1 MRFIA
6 THTKRP
12 AAMRNPQKYSPSG
25 GAALRVALF
34 LCILWHTALPAS
46 AQELNC
52 SLQVNSQKIQG
63 TNRSVFEEMQR
74 TLYEF
79 MNNTAWTPHT
89 FATDERI
96 ECTVMLT
103 LTEQLGSDEY
113 KGQLTVQSRRPVYGT
128 TYNTPILNFLDE
140 NLQFK
145 YIEGQKLEFSE
156 SSHLS
161 NLTSILAFYAYIIIG
176 YDYDTFAPLGGTPF
190 FAKAEQI
197 VQNAQNAPERGW
209 RAYEG
214 KRRNRYWLADN
225 MVNDKYRT
233 LRRASYT
240 YHRRGLDIMAEK
252 IAEGRTQVLN
262 SVLALQELYRQHPD
276 PEMLALQL
284 FLEVKRD
291 EIVNIFSE
299 AQSAE
304 KSKVANALIEIDATN
319 SSRYQQ
325 MMKSGSGR

>member
-1 MRFIA
+1 MQMRVKTRSRGLLLARWVTPLAWVLAWCAPCA
-6 THTKRP
+6 TH
-12 AAMRNPQKYSPSG
+12 
-25 GAALRVALF
+25 
-34 LCILWHTALPAS
+34 

-52 SLQVNSQKIQG
+52 SLQINAQRIQG

-79 MNNTAWTPHT
+79 VNNTVWTDHT
-89 FATDERI
+89 YATDERI
-96 ECTVMLT
+96 ECTFILT
-103 LTEQLGSDEY
+103 LTEQIASDEY

-145 YIEGQKLEFSE
+145 YIEGQKLEFNE

-161 NLTSILAFYAYIIIG
+161 NLTSILAFYAYIVLG
-176 YDYDTFAPLGGTPF
+176 YDYDTFAPLGGSDY
-190 FAKAEQI
+190 FAKAERI
-197 VQNAQNAPERGW
+197 VQNAQNAPEKGW

-225 MVNDKYRT
+225 MVNDKYRG

-240 YHRRGLDIMAEK
+240 YHRRGLDVMVDK
-252 IAEGRTQVLN
+252 IADGRTQILDAVLT
-262 SVLALQELYRQHPD
+262 LQELYRQRPD

-284 FLEVKRD
+284 FLEAKRD
-291 EIVNIFSE
+291 EMVNIFSG
-299 AQSAE
+299 ALSSE
-304 KSKVANALIEIDATN
+304 KSKATNALTEIDATN
-319 SSRYQQ
+319 SGRYQQ
-325 MMKSGSGR
+325 IMKSGQER

>member
-1 MRFIA
+1 MLTTAKSMLPRIKNYPAPRFLSV
-6 THTKRP
+6 R
-12 AAMRNPQKYSPSG
+12 
-25 GAALRVALF
+25 F
-34 LCILWHTALPAS
+34 ALPLCLLIACALTYTTAH

-79 MNNTAWTPHT
+79 MNNTVWTNHT

-96 ECTVMLT
+96 ECTMILT
-103 LTEQLGSDEY
+103 LTEQIGSDEY

-156 SSHLS
+156 SSHIS
-161 NLTSILAFYAYIIIG
+161 NLTSILAFYAYIVLG
-176 YDYDTFAPLGGTPF
+176 YDYDTFSPLGGSPF

-197 VQNAQNAPERGW
+197 VQNAQNAPEKGW

-214 KRRNRYWLADN
+214 KRRNRYWLVDN
-225 MVNDKYRT
+225 MVNDKYRG

-240 YHRRGLDIMAEK
+240 YHRRGLDVMADK
-252 IAEGRTQVLN
+252 IADGRAQVLDA
-262 SVLALQELYRQHPD
+262 VLALQELYRQRPD
-276 PEMLALQL
+276 PDMLALQL
-284 FLEVKRD
+284 FLEAKRD
-291 EIVNIFSE
+291 ELINIFSE
-299 AQSAE
+299 GQSSE
-304 KSKVANALIEIDATN
+304 KTKAANALMEIDPTN

-325 MMKSGSGR
+325 ITKSGQNR

>member
-1 MRFIA
+1 MHSVETYTLQGARRGAAFRQTLSRFA
-6 THTKRP
+6 TLCISAICFTL
-12 AAMRNPQKYSPSG
+12 AYSPSP
-25 GAALRVALF
+25 AL
-34 LCILWHTALPAS
+34 S
-46 AQELNC
+46 QELNC

-79 MNNTAWTPHT
+79 VNNTAWTTHT

-96 ECTVMLT
+96 ECSMILT

-145 YIEGQKLEFSE
+145 YIEGQKLEFNE
-156 SSHLS
+156 SSHIS
-161 NLTSILAFYAYIIIG
+161 NLTSILAFYAYMILG
-176 YDYDTFAPLGGTPF
+176 YDYDTFSPLGGSPF

-197 VQNAQNAPERGW
+197 VQNAQNAPEKGW

-214 KRRNRYWLADN
+214 KRKNRYWLVDN
-225 MVNDKYRT
+225 MVNDKYRG
-233 LRRASYT
+233 LRRASYS
-240 YHRRGLDIMAEK
+240 YHRRGLDVMGEKMAD
-252 IAEGRTQVLN
+252 GRAQVLEA
-262 SVLALQELYRQHPD
+262 VLALQELYRQRPD
-276 PEMLALQL
+276 PEMLAMTL

-291 EIVNIFSE
+291 ELINIFTG
-299 AQSAE
+299 AQTSE
-304 KSKVANALIEIDATN
+304 KSKAVNALSEIDATN

-325 MMKSGSGR
+325 IAKSGQKR